1 MRFSTTASACL
12 FTFIT
17 TASANVVGTSC
28 TVTHNSGNGG
38 NQFSINWADIPAGA
52 IANFCNNFGT
62 DVAQGISAAGM
73 QGKGSPLCEVNTN
86 GVDSAFTQLTINK
99 QPCANQ
105 LEVIQGAVAKAA
117 GLAVTGPSCNLG
129 VC

>member
-1 MRFSTTASACL
+1 MRFTTTPFACL
-12 FTFIT
+12 VTFIM

-28 TVTHNSGNGG
+28 TVSHNSGNGG
-38 NQFSINWADIPAGA
+38 NQFSINWSDVPAGA
-52 IANFCNNFGT
+52 ISNFCNNFGT
-62 DVAQGISAAGM
+62 DVAAGISAAGM
-73 QGKGSPLCEVNTN
+73 QGKGSPLCEVNTSGDN
-86 GVDSAFTQLTINK
+86 TAFTQLTINK

-117 GLAVTGPSCNLG
+117 GIAVTEPSCDLG